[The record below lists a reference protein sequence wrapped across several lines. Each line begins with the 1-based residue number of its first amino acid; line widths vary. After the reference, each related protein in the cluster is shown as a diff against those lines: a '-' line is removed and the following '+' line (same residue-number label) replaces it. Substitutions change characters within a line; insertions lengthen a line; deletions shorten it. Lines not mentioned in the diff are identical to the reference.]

1 LWSRDGCRMKD
12 PVRLGSVDLPPGR
25 LIMGCLGLDHV
36 AWVTADPVPDAG
48 RVWAALSELHPRTGL
63 VPIQVDGRP
72 GQLWDPLNLSGTE
85 NPRDADGLDADTLLA
100 EMWQDGRPGEPDLGW
115 VELRGPFRSLISS
128 SPAIT
133 RLRPRTPPRCACG
146 AAAAPFTTSGTS
158 SWTPPRSP
166 RPFSPT
172 SPRNCLGSPGRE
184 RNARQGSESEP
195 SPESNTAARRRI

>member
-115 VELRGPFRSLISS
+115 VELRGPFTGDFPGLAPPPTRPATATGSHPMRPFRRSTQ
-128 SPAIT
+128 SPT
-133 RLRPRTPPRCACG
+133 RLGRQARLQP
-146 AAAAPFTTSGTS
+146 
-158 SWTPPRSP
+158 
-166 RPFSPT
+166 
-172 SPRNCLGSPGRE
+172 GSPGTRPPHTLMMATE
-184 RNARQGSESEP
+184 
-195 SPESNTAARRRI
+195 T